1 MLRYSALVFSL
12 ASLLDMPARTKKAE
26 AATNIWRKRK
36 EKVSPSNRPKKLK
49 AWSNESML
57 LAITAVRDG
66 TMSSNMASRTYN
78 DPPCKKGKKPGP
90 ARVLTSQQS
99 LEMLV
104 EKGRKKQEEEAEK
117 ERKKR
122 EREEK
127 RKLRVEMNMR
137 KAEERKVRIEERKR
151 KAEEK
156 AQEQE
161 LKRLEREK
169 KKELEFKC
177 KEWEQKKNSGFS
189 KTFITQKT
197 VVPPRTR
204 IMQAVNV
211 LSLLGNIKTT
221 CSVHK

>member
-1 MLRYSALVFSL
+1 
-12 ASLLDMPARTKKAE
+12 MPARTKKAE

-57 LAITAVRDG
+57 LAIAAVTDG
-66 TMSSNMASRTYN
+66 TKSSNMASRTYN
-78 DPPCKKGKKPGP
+78 VPPSKKEKKPGP
-90 ARVLTSQQS
+90 ARVLTIQQS
-99 LEMLV
+99 LGMLV

-127 RKLRVEMNMR
+127 RKLRVELNMR
-137 KAEERKVRIEERKR
+137 KAEERKFRIEERKR

-169 KKELEFKC
+169 KKEMEF
-177 KEWEQKKNSGFS
+177 Q
-189 KTFITQKT
+189 
-197 VVPPRTR
+197 
-204 IMQAVNV
+204 
-211 LSLLGNIKTT
+211 
-221 CSVHK
+221 